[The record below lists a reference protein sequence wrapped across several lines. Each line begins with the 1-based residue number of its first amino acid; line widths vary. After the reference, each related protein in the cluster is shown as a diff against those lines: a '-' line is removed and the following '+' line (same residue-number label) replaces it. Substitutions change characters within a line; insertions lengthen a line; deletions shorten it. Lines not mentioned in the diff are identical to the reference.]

1 MDVEFALAGSVWD
14 WTRQHCPD
22 DPHVAERAVAM
33 AMSSYAGGA
42 SVAEACEQAWAFVAS
57 WGPPSCT
64 RRGGPQ
70 RAASVGVINLG
81 R

>member
-22 DPHVAERAVAM
+22 DPHVAERAVAI

-42 SVAEACEQAWAFVAS
+42 SVAEACEQARAFVAS
-57 WGPPSCT
+57 WVHHPARVEAAHKEQ
-64 RRGGPQ
+64 RRL
-70 RAASVGVINLG
+70 AS
-81 R
+81 